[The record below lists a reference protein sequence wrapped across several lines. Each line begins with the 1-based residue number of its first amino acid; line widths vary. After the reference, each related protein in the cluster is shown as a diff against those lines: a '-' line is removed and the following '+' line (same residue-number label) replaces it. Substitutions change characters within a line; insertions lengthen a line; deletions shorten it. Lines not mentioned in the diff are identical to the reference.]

1 MYCSFTSIS
10 SYVLESS
17 GRRNYLEKR
26 RSPEEE
32 EEEQRARKEKRRG
45 RKRRRGKLLKT
56 TNSNRQAQSSYFY
69 SCNFSYI
76 QCCGSGSMDSHW
88 FWSPGSKSRW
98 AKKTQKNKNV
108 KELVLVAWIQIQ
120 VGKKTQKKKN
130 VKEFIDLMCW
140 TCMFSFEGN
149 FSYIQ

>member
-1 MYCSFTSIS
+1 M
-10 SYVLESS
+10 
-17 GRRNYLEKR
+17 EKR
-26 RSPEEE
+26 RSQEEE
-32 EEEQRARKEKRRG
+32 EERVRKEKRRRG
-45 RKRRRGKLLKT
+45 QRRRGKLLKT
-56 TNSNRQAQSSYFY
+56 TNSNRQAQSLFFY

-98 AKKTQKNKNV
+98 AKKTQK
-108 KELVLVAWIQIQ
+108 
-120 VGKKTQKKKN
+120 KKN

-149 FSYIQ
+149 FSYIQSCGSGSMDPHCFGRLDPGDDSGGQKFPTGPQEKG